1 MDRQKD
7 TSKAKEISQFIDEDV
22 GLGGKRGKQRQ
33 GEKRAETG
41 QVGPET
47 QVSEQKPLK

>member
-22 GLGGKRGKQRQ
+22 GLGGKRATPCRGK
-33 GEKRAETG
+33 GEKE
-41 QVGPET
+41 
-47 QVSEQKPLK
+47 LKLGR